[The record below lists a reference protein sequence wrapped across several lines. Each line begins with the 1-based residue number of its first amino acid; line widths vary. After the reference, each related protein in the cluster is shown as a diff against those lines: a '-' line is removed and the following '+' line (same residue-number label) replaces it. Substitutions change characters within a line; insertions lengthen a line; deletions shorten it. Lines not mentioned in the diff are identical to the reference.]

1 MISNKAKS
9 LSSQAH
15 IHHSLSIGRE
25 AERIFKAITDAI
37 PSTQI
42 QNYLHIDFSLGDK
55 TIDVKG
61 YKKSHE
67 NGYIL
72 VEFLNVQGKAGWC
85 SSESKNT
92 HIAFQMKDHFILV
105 EKCDLRDK
113 CISLC
118 GNFTPQTVL
127 RGNKLHKDGY
137 DKVLYKWLGRE
148 KREDVFCYI
157 KLFDLTS
164 LPHDTIA

>member
-15 IHHSLSIGRE
+15 IHHSLNIGRE
-25 AERIFKAITDAI
+25 AERIFKEITDAI

-42 QNYLHIDFSLGDK
+42 QNYLHIDFNLGDK
-55 TIDVKG
+55 AIDVKG

-67 NGYIL
+67 SGYIL

-92 HIAFQMKDHFILV
+92 HIAFQMKDCFILV
-105 EKCDLRDK
+105 EKRNLREK

-127 RGNKLHKDGY
+127 RGNRLHRDGY